1 MTRVSSFG
9 QMQQM
14 VNGLLANQQRVAED
28 QRQLN
33 TGKIADDFQGLAS
46 SAATL
51 LGAKSSRKQLETFE
65 SMIDTVNGRLDGNDV
80 QLEGILSIS
89 RNFRQAVLETI
100 AGQQAVGFE
109 EILDE
114 TFSFIASSLNTK
126 LGGQYIF
133 SGSKTEVRSV
143 NADGL
148 ADLIAA
154 ANSDD
159 LFQNDQLRNK
169 ANIAAGVTLEYGLVA
184 DEIASDLF
192 KTLKVFA
199 DLNAGG
205 LGPIDG
211 NLTTAQVD
219 ALKAELGN
227 LDAAIDATQT
237 VQLRNGLR
245 SGRVETILEQHQDTK
260 IFLDTF
266 ISALEDADMAEVIT
280 RLNTDQTALEAS
292 YRTMATLTNL
302 SLLDYI

>member
-51 LGAKSSRKQLETFE
+51 LGAKSSRKQLETFQ

-80 QLEGILSIS
+80 QLEGILAIS
-89 RNFRQAVLETI
+89 RSFRQSVLETI

-109 EILDE
+109 EILEE

-126 LGGQYIF
+126 IGGQYIF

-143 NADGL
+143 NADSL
-148 ADLIAA
+148 ADLVAA
-154 ANSDD
+154 ASSDD

-192 KTLKVFA
+192 KSLKVFA
-199 DLNAGG
+199 DLHNGA

-211 NLTTAQVD
+211 NLSTAQVD

-266 ISALEDADMAEVIT
+266 ISDLEDADMAEVIT
-280 RLNTDQTALEAS
+280 KLNTDQTALEAS